1 MTTDIHALVGAYALD
16 AVDDIE
22 RAAFDRHVAD
32 CETCRSEVD
41 ELRETVARLAD
52 STWSVPPPRL
62 RTEVMAAI
70 GRTRQ
75 TPPVSTARPALPV
88 RTGVARWRRY
98 AAGAVAASFLA
109 VGAGAA
115 TWAVQEQRVRQE
127 RSAATVAQQDQA
139 RTESV
144 LSAPDVVFRTAPMVG
159 GGKVTVAS
167 SQLRGAGVALVG
179 AERAPAADQS
189 LQLWTIRGKD
199 APVSAGVLDG
209 GQASGSKVVDGL
221 PGADQVAVSLEPAGG
236 STKPTEGAILA
247 QVPLI

>member
-1 MTTDIHALVGAYALD
+1 MISTDIHALVGAYALD

-32 CETCRSEVD
+32 CASCRSEVD

-62 RTEVMAAI
+62 RTDVMAAI

-75 TPPVSTARPALPV
+75 APPVVTARPELQA
-88 RTGVARWRRY
+88 RTAVPRWRRY
-98 AAGAVAASFLA
+98 TAGAAAASVLA

-127 RSAATVAQQDQA
+127 RDVATVAQQEQA
-139 RTESV
+139 RTQSI

-179 AERAPAADQS
+179 AGRAPAPDQV
-189 LQLWTIRGKD
+189 LQLWTIRGQ
-199 APVSAGVLDG
+199 AASSAGTLAT
-209 GQASGSKVVDGL
+209 GQAAGTKVVNGL
-221 PGADQVAVSLEPAGG
+221 PGTDVFAVSLEPAGG
-236 STKPTEGAILA
+236 SAQPTKGAILA